1 MKEFGDVLD
10 KYVVLKLP
18 ISRYKGTDRNLGS
31 DFRIVGSEA
40 REQIRKDEER
50 LLRLYFRHWQA
61 PYSGNLK
68 GWRNDSPIYVL
79 HRGILVSGMYLCD
92 QSEFDEAENWGQ
104 LHYFFTEPAFKKRGL
119 HSILVK
125 HAIDR
130 AKSWNLRGVIINT
143 DRRSLPEVYVRW
155 GAIPWKE
162 IQKVKLPARILSF
175 ERLGWYW
182 RQFCGARKR

>member
-68 GWRNDSPIYVL
+68 GWRNS
-79 HRGILVSGMYLCD
+79 M
-92 QSEFDEAENWGQ
+92 F
-104 LHYFFTEPAFKKRGL
+104 
-119 HSILVK
+119 
-125 HAIDR
+125 
-130 AKSWNLRGVIINT
+130 
-143 DRRSLPEVYVRW
+143 
-155 GAIPWKE
+155 
-162 IQKVKLPARILSF
+162 
-175 ERLGWYW
+175 
-182 RQFCGARKR
+182 